1 MPPHIL
7 AAFTRL
13 ARKCAGLEIP
23 AEKAGLLSGRV
34 MRRMRTLRVPTY
46 RDYLAYLESHPEEVE
61 AFVNAITINTTF
73 FFRESTHFTHLH
85 AWLRTLRD
93 QGTREVRVWCGA
105 ASTGE
110 EVYTLAMVAS
120 DAVGWAVDLRILGTD
135 IDTRALARAR
145 RAAYPRSAIRRLPPE
160 YRERLLPVVEPGHPG
175 AVVDGRIRQLVRLG
189 RLNLTSFP
197 YRMRGPLDVIFIRN
211 VLIYFDEPT
220 RQQIIAEC
228 ARLLRPGGLLYLGH
242 SESAAGTRGFRQT
255 APSVYERC

>member
-1 MPPHIL
+1 METPEARRYEPVREVAAGL
-7 AAFTRL
+7 AALLGFYDERRTPSVGRSTSGSSAPTSPHGPSPAPD
-13 ARKCAGLEIP
+13 ARPIRAP
-23 AEKAGLLSGRV
+23 PSGGCR
-34 MRRMRTLRVPTY
+34 
-46 RDYLAYLESHPEEVE
+46 
-61 AFVNAITINTTF
+61 
-73 FFRESTHFTHLH
+73 
-85 AWLRTLRD
+85 
-93 QGTREVRVWCGA
+93 Q
-105 ASTGE
+105 
-110 EVYTLAMVAS
+110 
-120 DAVGWAVDLRILGTD
+120 
-135 IDTRALARAR
+135 
-145 RAAYPRSAIRRLPPE
+145 
-160 YRERLLPVVEPGHPG
+160 PVVEPGHPG